1 MVSVFY
7 IIAALSSALGG
18 LVLLF
23 TIASSSGAPQQ
34 AAGAAIAMA
43 LAVLPYVFARSI
55 QITNQQ
61 SEAKQRHLEIIAII
75 KASTQLKP
83 ALAPASTAEMPQT
96 TRIHLG

>member
-7 IIAALSSALGG
+7 IIAALSSVLGG
-18 LVLLF
+18 LVLIF

-61 SEAKQRHLEIIAII
+61 SEARQRHLEILAALKVRSSSAISPPP
-75 KASTQLKP
+75 AHEPTQ
-83 ALAPASTAEMPQT
+83 AP
-96 TRIHLG
+96 RVHIG